1 MIIDYCFSSWFFV
14 LSWLI
19 QISVYLRSFQT
30 GFTRFTQIFFLNQE
44 TVFIG
49 VNQCLIKLQ
58 KLLSD
63 TELHG
68 FTQIFIFF
76 FSPRLSL

>member
-1 MIIDYCFSSWFFV
+1 MDSC
-14 LSWLI
+14 
-19 QISVYLRSFQT
+19 LR
-30 GFTRFTQIFFLNQE
+30 RNDKHQE

-68 FTQIFIFF
+68 FTQILIF
-76 FSPRLSL
+76 SLNRVHLC